1 MRDECDEREIATS
14 AMHVTMR
21 DERDAR
27 DDARRARNRDDARRA
42 RGATMRD
49 ERDECEIATGDKTAL
64 QSLASWWGF
73 LFG

>member
-1 MRDECDEREIATS
+1 
-14 AMHVTMR
+14 MR
-21 DERDAR
+21 DERDER
-27 DDARRARNRDDARRA
+27 DARDDARRA

-64 QSLASWWGF
+64 QSPASWRGF

>member
-1 MRDECDEREIATS
+1 MC
-14 AMHVTMR
+14 

-27 DDARRARNRDDARRA
+27 DDARRAQKR
-42 RGATMRD
+42 
-49 ERDECEIATGDKTAL
+49 EIATGDKTAL